1 MAKEYLVEV
10 LGCDDSTELIIRV
23 DDTEFAVIKKLTEL
37 VTETSSI
44 QCQPTMFVREATES
58 DKRRLKD
65 E

>member
-10 LGCDDSTELIIRV
+10 FGCDDSTEHIIRV

-37 VTETSSI
+37 VTEASTNL
-44 QCQPTMFVREATES
+44 CQPRIYIREAVES
-58 DKRRLKD
+58 DKRRLED